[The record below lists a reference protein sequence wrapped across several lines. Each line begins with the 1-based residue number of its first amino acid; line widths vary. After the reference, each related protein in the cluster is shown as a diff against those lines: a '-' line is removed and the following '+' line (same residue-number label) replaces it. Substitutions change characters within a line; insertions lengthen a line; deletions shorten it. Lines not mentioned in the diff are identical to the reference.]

1 MDGRRT
7 MFPGLATYFQ
17 FLIAIASGFMNI
29 MFYYVYDMKDVK
41 DFTSPLFIVHTTISF
56 NGGFFAI

>member
-1 MDGRRT
+1 

-29 MFYYVYDMKDVK
+29 MFYYVYDLKDVK